1 MLTDQARIVVGIS
14 CASWINSIGTD
25 TCASSIGKDGC
36 LTSQIDLNLEVETNI
51 DSDDIRHSKEGR

>member
-1 MLTDQARIVVGIS
+1 MLTNQARIVGGIS
-14 CASWINSIGTD
+14 CASWINSIVTD

-51 DSDDIRHSKEGR
+51 DGDDIRHSKEGR